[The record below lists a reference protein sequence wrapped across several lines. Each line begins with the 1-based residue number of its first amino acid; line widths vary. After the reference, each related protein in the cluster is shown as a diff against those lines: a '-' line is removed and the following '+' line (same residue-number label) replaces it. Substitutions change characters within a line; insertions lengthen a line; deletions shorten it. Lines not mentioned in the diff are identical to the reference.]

1 MNSKSVIFTSMILQ
15 MKQTFARN
23 MFKYCMFIAPILSTI
38 ILGEMY
44 RHAPQEDFI
53 AFVVLGS
60 GLWNLWGAIAFSSA
74 GDINRERY
82 SNTLSVIFSAPADFR
97 LIWLGKIFGNTILSI
112 CSFFI
117 SVIFALVLYRIPVQ
131 VYNWGLLA
139 LAFLLTVLSFIV
151 ISVFVAYLLTLSRRT
166 TLFMNCLEF
175 PFILICGFAFPVEML
190 PTPITYISYIFPPTW
205 AVKLLR
211 SSIAAGAPD
220 YLIILLWLLVTTVG
234 FVLVSSVLYRII
246 FKQVKVLGTLDM
258 A

>member
-1 MNSKSVIFTSMILQ
+1 MILQ

-44 RHAPQEDFI
+44 RYAPQENFI

-82 SNTLSVIFSAPADFR
+82 SNTLSMIFSAPVDFR

-117 SVIFALVLYRIPVQ
+117 SVIFAMVLYRIPVQ
-131 VYNWGLLA
+131 VYSWGLLT
-139 LAFLLTVLSFIV
+139 LAFALTIVSFIV
-151 ISVFVAYLLTLSRRT
+151 ISIFIAYLLTLSRRT

-175 PFILICGFAFPVEML
+175 PFILICGFAFPVELL
-190 PTPITYISYIFPPTW
+190 PNPIMYLSFIFPPTW

-211 SSIAAGAPD
+211 SSIVADAPD
-220 YLIILLWLLVTTVG
+220 YMHILVWLLATTIGFILLSSLLYKT
-234 FVLVSSVLYRII
+234 I
-246 FKQVKVLGTLDM
+246 FRQVKIAGTLDM

>member
-1 MNSKSVIFTSMILQ
+1 MKSKSVIYTSMVLQ

-23 MFKYCMFIAPILSTI
+23 MFKYCMFVAPLLSTI

-44 RHAPQEDFI
+44 RNASGEDFI

-117 SVIFALVLYRIPVQ
+117 SVIFAMVLYRIPVM

-139 LAFLLTVLSFIV
+139 LAFVLTVLCFIV

-190 PTPITYISYIFPPTW
+190 PTPIMYLSYIFPPTW

-211 SSIAAGAPD
+211 SGITAGAPE
-220 YLIILLWLLVTTVG
+220 YLNILMWLLVTTVG
-234 FVLVSSVLYRII
+234 FVVLSSVLYKTI
-246 FKQVKVLGTLDM
+246 FKQVKILGTLDM

>member
-1 MNSKSVIFTSMILQ
+1 MILQ

-23 MFKYCMFIAPILSTI
+23 MFKYCMFVAPILSTI

-44 RHAPQEDFI
+44 RNASNDDFI

-82 SNTLSVIFSAPADFR
+82 SNTLSMIFSAPADFR
-97 LIWLGKIFGNTILSI
+97 LIWLGKIFGNTILSL

-117 SVIFALVLYRIPVQ
+117 SVIFALALYRIPIRI
-131 VYNWGLLA
+131 YSFGLVILA
-139 LAFLLTVLSFIV
+139 LFLTVVSFIV
-151 ISVFVAYLLTLSRRT
+151 ISIFVAYLLTLSRRT

-175 PFILICGFAFPVEML
+175 PFILICGFAFPVELL
-190 PTPITYISYIFPPTW
+190 PIPVMYLSYVFPPTW

-211 SSIAAGAPD
+211 SSLAIGAPD
-220 YLIILLWLLVTTVG
+220 FMVILIWLLVSTTI
-234 FVLVSSVLYRII
+234 FILLSSILYKSI
-246 FKQVKVLGTLDM
+246 FRQVKILGTLDM

>member
-1 MNSKSVIFTSMILQ
+1 MNSKSVIITSMILQ

-23 MFKYCMFIAPILSTI
+23 MFKYCMFVAPILSTI

-44 RHAPQEDFI
+44 RNASQEDFI
-53 AFVVLGS
+53 AFVALGS

-82 SNTLSVIFSAPADFR
+82 SNTLSVIFSALADFR
-97 LIWLGKIFGNTILSI
+97 LIWLGKIFGNTILSM

-117 SVIFALVLYRIPVQ
+117 SVIFAMALYRIPVQ
-131 VYNWGLLA
+131 VYSWGLLA
-139 LAFLLTVLSFIV
+139 VAFTLTIICFIV

-190 PTPITYISYIFPPTW
+190 PGPVMYLSYIFPPTW

-220 YLIILLWLLVTTVG
+220 YLYILTWLLVTTVG
-234 FVLVSSVLYRII
+234 FVLLSSVLYKFI